1 MTIAQI
7 NERALRLWNNQSYSS
22 LVPQLYPEDLIQNTR
37 DCILFVGLNPSFSEQ
52 GYHRFLRDTPY
63 EQYLAQLRSFYE
75 MANYRPEKL
84 AIYTDINKISKDRY
98 AYFKPFREISEL
110 LGLSWEH
117 IDLFVTMETQQSN
130 VKTMY
135 KRAFAKRNQNNDLRM
150 FFEEQLNI
158 FTDLMGALSPK
169 LIVVPNALAS
179 DIIKQRFGLK
189 FNERLG
195 TYLWDEKTP
204 IFLGSQFTGGASD
217 KYSLERLKWH
227 LQRCVQTEL

>member
-1 MTIAQI
+1 MTISQI
-7 NERALRLWNNQSYSS
+7 NERALRLWKNQSYST
-22 LVPQLYPEDLIQNTR
+22 LVPQLYPADLIQNTC
-37 DCILFVGLNPSFSEQ
+37 DGILFVGLNPSFSEM
-52 GYHRFLRDTPY
+52 GYHRFLRNTPY
-63 EQYLAQLRSFYE
+63 EQYLEQLVSFYE
-75 MANYRPEKL
+75 MANYLPEKL
-84 AIYTDINKISKDRY
+84 AIFTDINKISKARY
-98 AYFKPFREISEL
+98 AYFKPFRDISEL
-110 LGLSWEH
+110 LGLPWEH
-117 IDLFVTMETQQSN
+117 IDLFLTMETQQSN

-179 DIIKQRFGLK
+179 DIIRQRFGLT

-227 LQRCVQTEL
+227 LQRCV